1 MKERPFW
8 TAYRKL
14 YAAELLSQGL
24 KPAVVGA
31 RLGVDR
37 RVVQRAIGQYRL
49 RDPKWLL
56 GSCQTECAWSASVR
70 SYSISSVGPWNR

>member
-14 YAAELLSQGL
+14 YAAEHLAKGESVTL
-24 KPAVVGA
+24 VGA
-31 RLGVDR
+31 RLGVSR
-37 RVVQRAIGQYRL
+37 KKMQTAIQTHGL

-56 GSCQTECAWSASVR
+56 GPEAT
-70 SYSISSVGPWNR
+70 P